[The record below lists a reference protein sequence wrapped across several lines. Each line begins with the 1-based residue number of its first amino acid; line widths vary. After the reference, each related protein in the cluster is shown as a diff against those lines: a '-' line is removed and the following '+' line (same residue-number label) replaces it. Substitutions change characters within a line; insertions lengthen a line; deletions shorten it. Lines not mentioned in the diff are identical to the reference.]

1 LEEVCAFDTTEEV
14 RALDDEERMKKAKL
28 VSKFESSN
36 LMEKV
41 SRRQKTRALWL
52 REGYKVANFNKRK
65 NSINSLLI
73 DGTLSTNRVEISEHI
88 VQFYKILFTE

>member
-1 LEEVCAFDTTEEV
+1 VVKGGLQ
-14 RALDDEERMKKAKL
+14 
-28 VSKFESSN
+28 SSD
-36 LMEKV
+36 
-41 SRRQKTRALWL
+41 
-52 REGYKVANFNKRK
+52 FNKRK

>member
-28 VSKFESSN
+28 VSKFERSN

-52 REGYKVANFNKRK
+52 REGYKVA
-65 NSINSLLI
+65 
-73 DGTLSTNRVEISEHI
+73 TLTRGRTP
-88 VQFYKILFTE
+88 LTPC

>member
-1 LEEVCAFDTTEEV
+1 MEEVCAFDTTEEV
-14 RALDDEERMKKAKL
+14 RALDDEERMKKAEL
-28 VSKFESSN
+28 ESKFESSN